1 MTGDDARDVERELGS
16 TLAALAPPP
25 APGLLDRAMTE
36 VAATPQRKQLLAIP
50 VDRAGWSRWLLIGG
64 VAAAAMVVGIV
75 IGSSR
80 SLVTGDDPST
90 TPIPSAGPTGSAQAS
105 GSAPP
110 MAWTE
115 PAAYVFTFV
124 SSCGERNLIG
134 EFDVVVEDGIA
145 IGYQPADERAASFSG
160 GIEDIPTLGLLWAR
174 AMEASQ
180 DADAILTLE
189 TDATDGHPTLIDI
202 DWRPNAIDDEECYRI
217 TSYLAYPPGLAWV
230 EPESYTFTFN
240 SECGLRLL
248 NGRFEITV
256 ADGNAVAFVSP
267 DGLPASMFDLSEMPT
282 LADLASQVARAYA
295 DEDASVRAFEVDPED
310 GHPTRIDIDWVPN
323 AVDDEECYTIESYT
337 PGS

>member
-1 MTGDDARDVERELGS
+1 
-16 TLAALAPPP
+16 
-25 APGLLDRAMTE
+25 
-36 VAATPQRKQLLAIP
+36 
-50 VDRAGWSRWLLIGG
+50 
-64 VAAAAMVVGIV
+64 
-75 IGSSR
+75 
-80 SLVTGDDPST
+80 
-90 TPIPSAGPTGSAQAS
+90 
-105 GSAPP
+105 

-145 IGYQPADERAASFSG
+145 IGYQPVDERAASFAG

-217 TSYLAYPPGLAWV
+217 RHYAAYNAASASPNPSGAPTWI
-230 EPESYTFTFN
+230 EPESYVYVFD
-240 SECGLRLL
+240 SQCGLRML
-248 NGRFEITV
+248 NGRYEVTV
-256 ADGNAVAFVSP
+256 VDGEVVDYRALN
-267 DGLPASMFDLSEMPT
+267 DPAYQPPPLIEMPT
-282 LADLASQVARAYA
+282 LADLLDRVERARA
-295 DEDASVRAFEVDPED
+295 DRDAVIREFEVDPQD
-310 GHPTRIDIDWVPN
+310 GHPTHIDIDWMPN
-323 AVDDEECYTIESYT
+323 AIDDEECYIIESYT